1 MSNKLVKKQS
11 AVKQALISLHAIM
24 YKETVRI
31 LRIWVQTLL
40 PPVITMTLYFVI
52 FGSLIGS
59 QISDID
65 GFTYMQFI
73 VPGIIMMSVIMNS
86 YMNTSG
92 SFFGNKWQRNI
103 EELLV
108 SPTPSPIIILGFVW
122 GGMFRGLLVGIIVT
136 FVSLFFTELAIH
148 NVWIILLFVLMSSF
162 VFSLAGLLNGLFAK
176 KFDDVSIIPT
186 FILTPLTYLGG
197 VFYSIKLL
205 PEFWQGVSKL
215 NPVIYIVDGF
225 RYGFLGISDINIWFG
240 LMMLVLF
247 ATVLFGVCLYLFKKG
262 IGLRN

>member
-1 MSNKLVKKQS
+1 MN
-11 AVKQALISLHAIM
+11 QASIALYTIM
-24 YKETVRI
+24 YKETIRI

-52 FGSLIGS
+52 FGALIGS
-59 QISDID
+59 QISDIQ

-73 VPGIIMMSVIMNS
+73 VPGIIMMSIIMNS

-108 SPTPSPIIILGFVW
+108 SPTPNAVIILGYVW
-122 GGMFRGLLVGIIVT
+122 GGMFRGLLVGSIVT
-136 FVSLFFTELAIH
+136 IVSLFFTRLAIH
-148 NVWIILLFVLMSSF
+148 NIWVILIFVLMSSF

-176 KFDDVSIIPT
+176 KFDDISIIPT

-197 VFYSIKLL
+197 VFYSISLL
-205 PEFWQGVSKL
+205 PEFWQGVSKI
-215 NPVIYIVDGF
+215 NPIIYIVDGF

-240 LMMLVLF
+240 LMMLLLFAVVLF
-247 ATVLFGVCLYLFKKG
+247 SICLYLFKKG